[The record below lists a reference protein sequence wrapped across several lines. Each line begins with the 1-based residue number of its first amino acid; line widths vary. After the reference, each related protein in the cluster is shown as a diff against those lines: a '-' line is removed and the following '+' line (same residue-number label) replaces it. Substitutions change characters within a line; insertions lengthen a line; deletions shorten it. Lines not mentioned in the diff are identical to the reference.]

1 MEAVECGAAALG
13 IILAHYGRIVPLAEL
28 RVECGVSRDGSNAGN
43 LLKAAR
49 RYGLVAKGYKVELE
63 QLTELPP
70 PYIVF
75 WEFNHFLVVEGFGRQ
90 CAFLNDPA
98 TGPRQVTFPIF
109 DAAFTGVVL
118 KLEPGP
124 DFQRRGRKPSL
135 IGALTDRLRGSIAA
149 ITYCVLA
156 GFLLVI
162 PGITIPV
169 FSQVFVDQILIEN
182 RIHWLRPLLL
192 GMAVTLVLQGLLT
205 NLQLRF
211 LRQLRVKLAAGMSS
225 QFLWH
230 ILRLPVEFYAQR
242 YAGEI
247 SDRIQ
252 LNNNVAEVLSG
263 QLATTVI
270 SAVMILF
277 YAGVM
282 WAYDWVLTSIG
293 MVFAALNLIALQRI
307 ARQRIDTSMCL
318 IQDRGK
324 VAGVTIAALQ
334 SMETIKASALEP
346 DIFARWAGH
355 TANVINL
362 QQELE
367 LTNQTLGILPILLT
381 ALASV
386 CILVIGG
393 LRVMNGDLSIGM
405 LVAFQGL
412 MLSFLTPVNALVGF
426 GSSLQELEGDLNRLD
441 DVLQNPVDPMLQ
453 SASPAERAEE
463 GTCELALKGRWP
475 QAGRR
480 PSLPLRGQME
490 FRQVTFG
497 YSPVAPPLIE
507 DFNLLLPPGGRVALV
522 GSSGSGKSTL
532 SKLATGLYQPWSGQ
546 ILLDGIPLIDLP
558 RAILTDTL
566 ALVEQDIFLFGGTLR
581 ENLRLWDTTIPEQQL
596 IQACQDAEIYDL
608 IQSLPRGFESHLF
621 EGGANLSGG
630 QRQRLEIARA
640 LVNNPAILILDEAT
654 SALDAET
661 ERCIDRNLRCR
672 GCSCLVIAHRLSTIR
687 DCDEIIV
694 LDQGRVV
701 QRGTHEQMHE
711 GDGPYAQLICSELY
725 PA

>member
-1 MEAVECGAAALG
+1 
-13 IILAHYGRIVPLAEL
+13 
-28 RVECGVSRDGSNAGN
+28 
-43 LLKAAR
+43 
-49 RYGLVAKGYKVELE
+49 
-63 QLTELPP
+63 
-70 PYIVF
+70 
-75 WEFNHFLVVEGFGRQ
+75 
-90 CAFLNDPA
+90 
-98 TGPRQVTFPIF
+98 
-109 DAAFTGVVL
+109 
-118 KLEPGP
+118 
-124 DFQRRGRKPSL
+124 L

-205 NLQLRF
+205 SLQLRF

-463 GTCELALKGRWP
+463 GTWELARWP
-475 QAGRR
+475 KAGRR

-608 IQSLPRGFESHLF
+608 IQSLPRGFESHLL

-701 QRGTHEQMHE
+701 QRGTHEHMHE
-711 GDGPYAQLICSELY
+711 GDGPYAQLICSELN